1 VKFRCRS
8 ADATT
13 GKMRLRPKLQI
24 WTRAISSFIE
34 LKGANAV
41 GKRGEWTQTPPI
53 EIWLWCAI
61 GASISLAL
69 AKCSYL
75 PEAWF

>member
-1 VKFRCRS
+1 
-8 ADATT
+8 
-13 GKMRLRPKLQI
+13 M
-24 WTRAISSFIE
+24 SSFGD
-34 LKGANAV
+34 LTGANAM
-41 GKRGEWTQTPPI
+41 GKRGEWTQRTPPI
-53 EIWLWCAI
+53 EIWLWCAF